1 MLWPALA
8 CWRDPGFSY
17 AWCCASE
24 FGPGGNPGC
33 WEDGRTYEACC
44 SCGGSP
50 LERHFLAP
58 LGCGAVR
65 QTRED
70 AALQAGLRV
79 YPLQGGAAL
88 AFRASRVA
96 GPPRRAERVS
106 KRERKPVISPLD
118 GYPSAL
124 DATGFPTKNGDPVC
138 AYIILICTNRVTT

>member
-79 YPLQGGAAL
+79 YPLQGGL
-88 AFRASRVA
+88 RSLSE
-96 GPPRRAERVS
+96 RAE
-106 KRERKPVISPLD
+106 
-118 GYPSAL
+118 
-124 DATGFPTKNGDPVC
+124 
-138 AYIILICTNRVTT
+138 